1 MISEK
6 MELAFNT
13 QINREFFSSYLYLSM
28 SAYMQEIGLP
38 GFSNWLRVQAQEET
52 FHASA
57 MFDYVLQRG
66 GKIKLQ
72 SIDTPKH
79 EWNNV
84 LEVFEE
90 TLAHEE
96 QVSLWINELAEVADE
111 TKDRASAKFIQWFIA
126 EQVEEEATANDIV
139 SKLKLIN
146 LNGDALFAM
155 DKELAARVFTPP
167 VIQ

>member
-1 MISEK
+1 MINEK
-6 MELAFNT
+6 MEKAFNT
-13 QINREFFSSYLYLSM
+13 QINREYFSAYLYLSM
-28 SAYMQEIGLP
+28 SANMQEVGLP
-38 GFSNWLRVQAQEET
+38 GFASWLRVQAQEET
-52 FHASA
+52 FHANA

-72 SIDTPKH
+72 TIETPKH
-79 EWNNV
+79 QWENV
-84 LEVFEE
+84 LEVFQD

-96 QVSLWINELAEVADE
+96 QVTVWINELAEIADE
-111 TKDRASAKFIQWFIA
+111 TKDRAATKFIQWFIG
-126 EQVEEEATANDIV
+126 EQVEEEANANDIV

-155 DKELAARVFTPP
+155 DKELGMRVFVPP

>member
-1 MISEK
+1 MINEK
-6 MELAFNT
+6 MENAFNT
-13 QINREFFSSYLYLSM
+13 QINREFFSAYLYLSM

-52 FHASA
+52 FHATA

-72 SIDTPKH
+72 KVDEPQY
-79 EWNNV
+79 EWENV
-84 LEVFEE
+84 LKVFQD
-90 TLAHEE
+90 TLNHEQ
-96 QVSLWINELAEVADE
+96 QVTAWINDLAEIADE

-126 EQVEEEATANDIV
+126 EQVEEEATASDIV
-139 SKLKLIN
+139 AKLKLIN

-155 DKELAARVFTPP
+155 DKELSTRVFTPP